1 MVDMGDRDR
10 NVGQLDRILRVPFGV
25 ALIIIAGWVF
35 TYPLEVAVGVS
46 VMLTLALLAAIL
58 LISATTGTC
67 GIYAVFGIN
76 TCSDK
81 ACTEADSDEAWVA
94 E

>member
-1 MVDMGDRDR
+1 MGDRDR

-25 ALIIIAGWVF
+25 AAITIGSWVF
-35 TYPLEVAVGVS
+35 ITYPLELAVGVS
-46 VMLTLALLAAIL
+46 VMLPLALLAAIL

-81 ACTEADSDEAWVA
+81 ACTEADSNEAWVA

>member
-1 MVDMGDRDR
+1 MGDRDQ
-10 NVGQLDRILRVPFGV
+10 NVGRLDRLLRVPLGV
-25 ALIIIAGWVF
+25 SAAIIAGWVF
-35 TYPLEVAVGVS
+35 ITYPLELAVGVF
-46 VMLTLALLAAIL
+46 VMLPLALLAAIL

-76 TCSDK
+76 SCSDK
-81 ACTEADSDEAWVA
+81 ACAKDDSNKAWVA

>member
-1 MVDMGDRDR
+1 
-10 NVGQLDRILRVPFGV
+10 
-25 ALIIIAGWVF
+25 
-35 TYPLEVAVGVS
+35 
-46 VMLTLALLAAIL
+46 MLPLALLAAIL

-81 ACTEADSDEAWVA
+81 ACTEADSNEAWVA